1 MSWSERRTRPVRKE
15 ITFTRDEWEEVRK
28 LQEKLAHYSPE
39 YRSFG
44 FLARRLMLGRSLHVT
59 CVRPL
64 TDPEP
69 IAAAVVRIGVNVN
82 EITRLAN
89 ADGHA
94 TAGQLDEVALSLEQ
108 VRRLLGRLFD
118 DYTDAVEGRR

>member
-1 MSWSERRTRPVRKE
+1 MSWAERRTRPVRKE
-15 ITFTRDEWEEVRK
+15 ITFTEEEWEEVRG
-28 LQEKLAHYSPE
+28 LQEKLVHYSPE

-69 IAAAVVRIGVNVN
+69 IAAAVAKIGVNVD
-82 EITRLAN
+82 EINRLTN
-89 ADGHA
+89 AAD
-94 TAGQLDEVALSLEQ
+94 QLDEVALSLEQ
-108 VRRLLGRLFD
+108 VRRLIGRLFD